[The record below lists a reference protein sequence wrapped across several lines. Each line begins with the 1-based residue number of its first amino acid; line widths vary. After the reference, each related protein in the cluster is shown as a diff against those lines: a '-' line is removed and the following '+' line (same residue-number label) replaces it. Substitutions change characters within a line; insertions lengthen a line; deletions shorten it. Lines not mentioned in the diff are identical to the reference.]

1 MLDELLFFARDMFE
15 TSEETRESTVE
26 VTSGATY
33 A

>member
-1 MLDELLFFARDMFE
+1 MLDELLFFVLDMFE

-26 VTSGATY
+26 VTSVAAY